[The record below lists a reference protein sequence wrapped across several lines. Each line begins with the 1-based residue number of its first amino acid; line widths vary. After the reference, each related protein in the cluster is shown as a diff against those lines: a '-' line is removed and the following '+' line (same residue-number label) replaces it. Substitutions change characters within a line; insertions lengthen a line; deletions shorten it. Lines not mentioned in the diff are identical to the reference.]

1 MDDDFRRA
9 ALDYHRF
16 PRPGKL
22 TVEPTKRMASQRD
35 LALAYSPG
43 VAAACEEIAANPDA
57 AWEYTA
63 RGNMV
68 AVITNGTAVLGLG
81 AIGALA
87 SKPVMEGKAVLFK
100 RFAGI
105 DSIDIEVE
113 AREVDRFV
121 ETVAALEPSFGAI
134 NLEDIK
140 APECFEIE
148 AQLRARMNIP
158 VFHDDQHGTAIIVAA
173 AIRNGLLIQG
183 KTLDQ
188 VKLVNTGGGAAALA
202 CLDLLVTMGLR
213 RENVT
218 VCDIDGVVYAGR
230 PNTDPYKARYAQPTD
245 ARRLEEVLD
254 GADVFLGLSAPR
266 ILKAEWLARLAPKP
280 LVLALANP
288 EPEILPEAVRAVRPD
303 AIVATGRTD
312 YPNQVNNVLCFP
324 FIFRGALDAGA
335 TTINEEMK
343 VAAVE
348 AIAALARVEASEV
361 VAAAYGGT
369 APVFGPDYIIPKPFD
384 PRLILEVAPAVAK
397 AAMDSGV
404 ARRPIADL
412 VAYRQELTRFV
423 FRSGNLMRPV
433 QELARR
439 RPARVV
445 FAEGEDERTLRAVQ
459 TVLDEGTA
467 EPILIGRREVVAA
480 RVQALGLRM
489 ALGESVRVLHPEE
502 DPAFFAP
509 LVTLY
514 QSKVGRRG
522 ITPPAAERRVAS
534 RPAVA
539 ACLLLE
545 GGEADAVI
553 AGGRGD
559 WMREWE
565 HVLAVTGK
573 RADVSRAYAMSAV
586 ISQGATLFFV
596 DTHLMLEPTA
606 EQLCEMTLLAAE
618 QVREFGIVPKVAL
631 LSHSSFGASGAESAR
646 RMRRALALI
655 RAAAPELEVDGEMHG
670 DAAIVP
676 AIRARA
682 VPDPKLEGMANLLV
696 FPNLDAANIAF
707 NLVKAVSDGLQVGP
721 MLLGMN
727 KPVHVLVPSV
737 TARGIANLAAVAG
750 SQAARAQG

>member
-188 VKLVNTGGGAAALA
+188 VKLVNTGGGAAAMA

-245 ARRLEEVLD
+245 ARKLEEVLD

-361 VAAAYGGT
+361 VAAAYGGQ

-384 PRLILEVAPAVAK
+384 PRLILEVAPAVAR

-412 VAYRQELTRFV
+412 DAYRQELTRFV

-480 RVQALGLRM
+480 RVAALGLRM

-534 RPAVA
+534 RPTIA

-545 GGEADAVI
+545 AGEADAVI

-618 QVREFGIVPKVAL
+618 QVREFGITPKVAL

-646 RMRRALALI
+646 RMRKALALI

-670 DAAIVP
+670 DAALVP